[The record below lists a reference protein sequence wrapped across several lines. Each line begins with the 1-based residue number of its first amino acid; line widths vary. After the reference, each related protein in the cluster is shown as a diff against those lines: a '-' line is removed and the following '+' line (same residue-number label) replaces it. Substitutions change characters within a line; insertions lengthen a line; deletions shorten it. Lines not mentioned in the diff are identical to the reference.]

1 MVVSFLLFSA
11 AFLVFA
17 YLVFRVI
24 FKRDYIIRQRLSPV
38 STMLGV
44 LVFAIHGSSMYLA
57 LPTKWPY
64 LPQFPKNQALI
75 VVSILI
81 FGIGILILFISWFGL
96 GTKISLGADKNKLK
110 TRGLYKYS
118 RNPQLVGYG
127 VILASFTIMYFSYV
141 ILIWF
146 LIYLITAYFM
156 VKSEEEF
163 LERKYKEEYR
173 DYCRQVPRILK
184 I

>member
-1 MVVSFLLFSA
+1 MVINFLLFSA

-17 YLVFRVI
+17 YTVFRVI
-24 FKRDYIIRQRLSPV
+24 FKRDYSKRQRLSPV

-64 LPQFPKNQALI
+64 LPRFPENQALVI
-75 VVSILI
+75 VSIVI
-81 FGIGILILFISWFGL
+81 FCIGILVLFTSWFGL

-110 TRGLYKYS
+110 TGGLYKYS
-118 RNPQLVGYG
+118 RNPQLVGYMI
-127 VILASFTIMYFSYV
+127 ILASFTIMYFSYV
-141 ILIWF
+141 VLIWF
-146 LIYLITAYFM
+146 SIYLITAYLM

-173 DYCRQVPRILK
+173 DYCMQVPRIIK